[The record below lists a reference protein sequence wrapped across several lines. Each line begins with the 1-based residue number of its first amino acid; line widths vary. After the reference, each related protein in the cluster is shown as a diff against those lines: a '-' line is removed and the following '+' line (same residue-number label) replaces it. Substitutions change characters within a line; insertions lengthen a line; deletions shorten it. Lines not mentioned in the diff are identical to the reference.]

1 MWMKLAVAAS
11 SVLLL
16 NACVTRTIN
25 SDGSIQSTVIDKNK
39 LSDTYIDLAIEYQQ
53 HNAPQIALERAN
65 LAVSTKDDNP
75 KAYMIRAMIY
85 QQLGQY
91 DSAERDFKKALWL
104 NDKYS
109 EDNVNY
115 AVFLCDQKRYPEALY
130 NFSQALD
137 NPLYYTPEIGYY
149 SRANC
154 YAKQGSF
161 ESANKDYLTA
171 LNYKTPPQDT
181 YVAIS
186 RLQFNHQNYQLANYY
201 LNRYTS
207 SQTPETLWLHIQIL
221 QAMMDQGVSAT
232 RYREYNSYRKTLGQ
246 LLIKNYGDTKEA
258 QQYLLQYDA
267 SGTPLPSRKKAL
279 PEATSAVLSDSAAQS
294 MTLFESPSEAVKA
307 NHKVNPPAANNT
319 PAVIVVRSASTGN
332 QASSVANTAQV
343 ATTNNNQAAISN
355 RANVAVPASGASTL
369 ASTQSSPVVSS
380 STSRRSII
388 VNPGD
393 TLYSISRKYSVPV
406 ATIQKINN
414 IGPRGIL
421 SGMKLYLDPQ

>member
-16 NACVTRTIN
+16 SACVTRTIN

-53 HNAPQIALERAN
+53 HNAPQVALERAN

-91 DSAERDFKKALWL
+91 DKAEQDFKKALWL
-104 NDKYS
+104 DSKYS

-115 AVFLCDQKRYPEALY
+115 AVFLCDQKRYSEALY

-149 SRANC
+149 SRGNC
-154 YAKQGSF
+154 YAKQDSF
-161 ESANKDYLTA
+161 ESANRDYLAA
-171 LNYKTPPQDT
+171 LNYKSPPQDT
-181 YVAIS
+181 YIALS

-201 LNRYTS
+201 LNRYSS
-207 SQTPETLWLHIQIL
+207 SQTPETMWLHIQIL
-221 QAMMDQGVSAT
+221 QAMIDQGVST
-232 RYREYNSYRKTLGQ
+232 TKYREYNSYRKTLGQ

-267 SGTPLPSRKKAL
+267 SGAPLPSRKKAL
-279 PEATSAVLSDSAAQS
+279 PEATSVILPDNVAQS
-294 MTLFESPSEAVKA
+294 ITLFESPSEAVKISR
-307 NHKVNPPAANNT
+307 KVNA
-319 PAVIVVRSASTGN
+319 SASASSAVVMVKSAPVVN
-332 QASSVANTAQV
+332 QASTAPPSVV
-343 ATTNNNQAAISN
+343 PATTSSN
-355 RANVAVPASGASTL
+355 SNVVVSASA
-369 ASTQSSPVVSS
+369 VSS
-380 STSRRSII
+380 SANISGSSSAANQSVSRRSII

-406 ATIQKINN
+406 ATLQKINN
-414 IGPRGIL
+414 IGSRGIL

>member
-16 NACVTRTIN
+16 SACVTRTIN

-53 HNAPQIALERAN
+53 HNAPQVALERAN

-91 DSAERDFKKALWL
+91 DKAEQDFKKALWL
-104 NDKYS
+104 DSKYS

-115 AVFLCDQKRYPEALY
+115 AVFLCDQKRYSEALY

-149 SRANC
+149 SRGNC
-154 YAKQGSF
+154 YAKQDSF
-161 ESANKDYLTA
+161 ESANRDYLAA
-171 LNYKTPPQDT
+171 LNYKSPPQDT
-181 YVAIS
+181 YIALS

-201 LNRYTS
+201 LNRYSS
-207 SQTPETLWLHIQIL
+207 SQTPETMWLHIQIL
-221 QAMMDQGVSAT
+221 QAMIDQGVST
-232 RYREYNSYRKTLGQ
+232 TKYREYNSYRKTLGQ

-267 SGTPLPSRKKAL
+267 SGAPLPSRKKAL
-279 PEATSAVLSDSAAQS
+279 PEATSVILPDNVAQS
-294 MTLFESPSEAVKA
+294 ITLFESPSEAVKISR
-307 NHKVNPPAANNT
+307 KVNA
-319 PAVIVVRSASTGN
+319 SASAPSKSAPVVN
-332 QASSVANTAQV
+332 QASAAPQSVV
-343 ATTNNNQAAISN
+343 PATTSSN
-355 RANVAVPASGASTL
+355 SNVVVSASA
-369 ASTQSSPVVSS
+369 VSS
-380 STSRRSII
+380 SANISGSSSAVNQSVSRRSII

-406 ATIQKINN
+406 ATLQKINN
-414 IGPRGIL
+414 IGSRGIL

>member
-1 MWMKLAVAAS
+1 MWVKLAVTVS
-11 SVLLL
+11 SILLL
-16 NACVTRTIN
+16 SACVTRTIN
-25 SDGSIQSTVIDKNK
+25 SDGSVQSTVIDKNK

-53 HNAPQIALERAN
+53 HNAPQVALERAN

-91 DSAERDFKKALWL
+91 DKAEQDFKKALWL
-104 NDKYS
+104 DSKYS

-149 SRANC
+149 SRGNC
-154 YAKQGSF
+154 YAKQDSF
-161 ESANKDYLTA
+161 ESANRDYLAA
-171 LNYKTPPQDT
+171 LNYKSPPQDT
-181 YVAIS
+181 YIALS

-201 LNRYTS
+201 LNRYSS
-207 SQTPETLWLHIQIL
+207 SQTPETMWLHIQIL
-221 QAMMDQGVSAT
+221 QAMIDQGVST
-232 RYREYNSYRKTLGQ
+232 TKYREYNSYRKTLGQ

-267 SGTPLPSRKKAL
+267 SGAPLPSRKKAL
-279 PEATSAVLSDSAAQS
+279 PEATSVILPDNVAQS
-294 MTLFESPSEAVKA
+294 ITLFESPSEAVKISR
-307 NHKVNPPAANNT
+307 KVNA
-319 PAVIVVRSASTGN
+319 SASASSAVVMVKSAPVVN
-332 QASSVANTAQV
+332 QASTAPPSVV
-343 ATTNNNQAAISN
+343 PATTSSN
-355 RANVAVPASGASTL
+355 SNVVVSASA
-369 ASTQSSPVVSS
+369 VSS
-380 STSRRSII
+380 SANISGSSSAANQSVSRRSII

-406 ATIQKINN
+406 ATLQKINN
-414 IGPRGIL
+414 IGSRGIL

>member
-1 MWMKLAVAAS
+1 MWVKLAVTVS
-11 SVLLL
+11 SILLL
-16 NACVTRTIN
+16 SACVTRTIN
-25 SDGSIQSTVIDKNK
+25 SDGSVQSTVVDKNK

-53 HNAPQIALERAN
+53 HNAPQVALERAN

-91 DSAERDFKKALWL
+91 DKAEEDFKKALWL
-104 NDKYS
+104 DSKYS

-149 SRANC
+149 SRGNC
-154 YAKQGSF
+154 YAKQDSF
-161 ESANKDYLTA
+161 ESANRDYLAA
-171 LNYKTPPQDT
+171 LNYKSPPQDT
-181 YVAIS
+181 YIALS

-201 LNRYTS
+201 LNRYSS
-207 SQTPETLWLHIQIL
+207 SQTPETMWLHIQIL
-221 QAMMDQGVSAT
+221 QAMIDQGVST
-232 RYREYNSYRKTLGQ
+232 IKYREYNSYRKTLGQ

-267 SGTPLPSRKKAL
+267 SGAPLPSRKKAL
-279 PEATSAVLSDSAAQS
+279 PEASSIILPDNVAQS
-294 MTLFESPSEAVKA
+294 VALFESPSEAVKISR
-307 NHKVNPPAANNT
+307 KVNA
-319 PAVIVVRSASTGN
+319 SAS
-332 QASSVANTAQV
+332 ASSAVVMVKSAPVVNQV
-343 ATTNNNQAAISN
+343 SAAPPSVMPATTSSN
-355 RANVAVPASGASTL
+355 SNVVVSTS
-369 ASTQSSPVVSS
+369 AVSS
-380 STSRRSII
+380 SANISGSSSAATQSASRRSII

-393 TLYSISRKYSVPV
+393 TLYSIGRKYSVPV
-406 ATIQKINN
+406 ATLQKINN
-414 IGPRGIL
+414 IGSRGIL

>member
-16 NACVTRTIN
+16 SACVTRTIN

-53 HNAPQIALERAN
+53 HNAPQVALERAN

-91 DSAERDFKKALWL
+91 DKAEQDFKKALWL
-104 NDKYS
+104 DSKYS

-115 AVFLCDQKRYPEALY
+115 AVFLCDQKRYSEALY

-149 SRANC
+149 SRGNC
-154 YAKQGSF
+154 YAKQDSF
-161 ESANKDYLTA
+161 ESANRDYLAA
-171 LNYKTPPQDT
+171 LNYKSPPQDT
-181 YVAIS
+181 YIALS

-201 LNRYTS
+201 LNRYSS
-207 SQTPETLWLHIQIL
+207 SQTPETMWLHIQIL
-221 QAMMDQGVSAT
+221 QAMIDQGVST
-232 RYREYNSYRKTLGQ
+232 TKYREYNSYRKTLGQ

-279 PEATSAVLSDSAAQS
+279 PEATSVILPDNVAQS
-294 MTLFESPSEAVKA
+294 ITLFESPSEAVKISR
-307 NHKVNPPAANNT
+307 KVNA
-319 PAVIVVRSASTGN
+319 SASASSAVVMVKSAPVVN
-332 QASSVANTAQV
+332 QASTAPPSVV
-343 ATTNNNQAAISN
+343 PATTSSN
-355 RANVAVPASGASTL
+355 SNVVVSASA
-369 ASTQSSPVVSS
+369 VSS
-380 STSRRSII
+380 SANISGSSSAANQSVSRRSII

-406 ATIQKINN
+406 ATLQKINN
-414 IGPRGIL
+414 IGSRGIL

>member
-16 NACVTRTIN
+16 SACVTRTIN

-53 HNAPQIALERAN
+53 HNAPQVALERAN

-91 DSAERDFKKALWL
+91 DKAEQDFKKALWL
-104 NDKYS
+104 DSKYS

-149 SRANC
+149 SRGNC
-154 YAKQGSF
+154 YAKQDSF
-161 ESANKDYLTA
+161 ESANRDYLAA
-171 LNYKTPPQDT
+171 LNYKSPPQDT
-181 YVAIS
+181 YIALS

-201 LNRYTS
+201 LNRYSS
-207 SQTPETLWLHIQIL
+207 SQTPETMWLHIQIL
-221 QAMMDQGVSAT
+221 QAMIDQGVST
-232 RYREYNSYRKTLGQ
+232 TKYREYNSYRKTLGQ

-279 PEATSAVLSDSAAQS
+279 PEATSVILPDNVAQS
-294 MTLFESPSEAVKA
+294 ITLFESPSEAVKISR
-307 NHKVNPPAANNT
+307 KVNA
-319 PAVIVVRSASTGN
+319 SASASSAVVMVKSAPVVN
-332 QASSVANTAQV
+332 QASTAPPSVV
-343 ATTNNNQAAISN
+343 PATTSSN
-355 RANVAVPASGASTL
+355 SNVVVSASA
-369 ASTQSSPVVSS
+369 VSS
-380 STSRRSII
+380 SANISGSSSAANQSVSRRSII

-406 ATIQKINN
+406 ATLQKINN
-414 IGPRGIL
+414 IGSRGIL

>member
-16 NACVTRTIN
+16 SACVTRTIN
-25 SDGSIQSTVIDKNK
+25 SDGSVQSTVIDKNK

-53 HNAPQIALERAN
+53 HNAPQVALERAN

-91 DSAERDFKKALWL
+91 DKAEQDFKKALWL
-104 NDKYS
+104 DSKYS

-115 AVFLCDQKRYPEALY
+115 AVFLCDQKRYSEALY

-149 SRANC
+149 SRGNC
-154 YAKQGSF
+154 YAKQDSF
-161 ESANKDYLTA
+161 ESANRDYLAA
-171 LNYKTPPQDT
+171 LNYKSPPQDT
-181 YVAIS
+181 YIALS

-201 LNRYTS
+201 LNRYSS
-207 SQTPETLWLHIQIL
+207 SQTPETMWLHIQIL
-221 QAMMDQGVSAT
+221 QAMIDQGVNSIK
-232 RYREYNSYRKTLGQ
+232 YREYNSYRKTLGQ

-267 SGTPLPSRKKAL
+267 SGAPLPSRKKAL
-279 PEATSAVLSDSAAQS
+279 PEATSVILPDNVAQS
-294 MTLFESPSEAVKA
+294 ITLFESPSEAVKISR
-307 NHKVNPPAANNT
+307 KVNASASASS
-319 PAVIVVRSASTGN
+319 AVIMVKSAPVVN
-332 QASSVANTAQV
+332 QASAAPPSVAP
-343 ATTNNNQAAISN
+343 ATTSSN
-355 RANVAVPASGASTL
+355 SNVVVSASA
-369 ASTQSSPVVSS
+369 VSS
-380 STSRRSII
+380 SANISGSSSAANQSVSRRSII

-406 ATIQKINN
+406 ATLQKINN
-414 IGPRGIL
+414 IGSRGIL

>member
-16 NACVTRTIN
+16 SACVTRTIN
-25 SDGSIQSTVIDKNK
+25 SDGSVQSTVIDKNK

-53 HNAPQIALERAN
+53 HNAPQVALERAN

-91 DSAERDFKKALWL
+91 DKAEQDFKKALWL
-104 NDKYS
+104 DSKYS

-115 AVFLCDQKRYPEALY
+115 AVFLCDQKRYSEALY

-149 SRANC
+149 SRGNC
-154 YAKQGSF
+154 YAKQDSF
-161 ESANKDYLTA
+161 ESANRDYLAA
-171 LNYKTPPQDT
+171 LNYKSPPQDT
-181 YVAIS
+181 YIALS

-201 LNRYTS
+201 LNRYSS
-207 SQTPETLWLHIQIL
+207 SQTPETMWLHIQIL
-221 QAMMDQGVSAT
+221 QAMIDQGVST
-232 RYREYNSYRKTLGQ
+232 IKYREYNSYRKTLGQ

-267 SGTPLPSRKKAL
+267 SGAPLPSRKKAL
-279 PEATSAVLSDSAAQS
+279 PEATSVILPDNVAQS
-294 MTLFESPSEAVKA
+294 ITLFESPSEAVKISR
-307 NHKVNPPAANNT
+307 KVNA
-319 PAVIVVRSASTGN
+319 SASASSAVVMVKSAPVVN
-332 QASSVANTAQV
+332 QASTAPPSVV
-343 ATTNNNQAAISN
+343 PATTSSN
-355 RANVAVPASGASTL
+355 SNVVVSASA
-369 ASTQSSPVVSS
+369 VSS
-380 STSRRSII
+380 SANISGSSSAANQSVSRRSII

-406 ATIQKINN
+406 ATLQKINN
-414 IGPRGIL
+414 IGSRGIL

>member
-16 NACVTRTIN
+16 SACVTRTIN
-25 SDGSIQSTVIDKNK
+25 SDGSVQSTVIDKNK

-53 HNAPQIALERAN
+53 HNAPQVALERAN

-91 DSAERDFKKALWL
+91 DKAEQDFKKALWL
-104 NDKYS
+104 DSKYS

-115 AVFLCDQKRYPEALY
+115 AVFLCDQKRYSEALY

-149 SRANC
+149 SRGNC
-154 YAKQGSF
+154 YAKQDSF
-161 ESANKDYLTA
+161 ESANRDYLAA
-171 LNYKTPPQDT
+171 LNYKSPPQDT
-181 YVAIS
+181 YIALS

-201 LNRYTS
+201 LNRYSS
-207 SQTPETLWLHIQIL
+207 SQTPETMWLHIQIL
-221 QAMMDQGVSAT
+221 QAMIDQGVST
-232 RYREYNSYRKTLGQ
+232 TKYREYNSYRKTLGQ

-279 PEATSAVLSDSAAQS
+279 PEATSVILPDNVAQS
-294 MTLFESPSEAVKA
+294 ITLFESPSEAVKISR
-307 NHKVNPPAANNT
+307 KVNA
-319 PAVIVVRSASTGN
+319 SASASSAVVMVKSAPVVN
-332 QASSVANTAQV
+332 QASTAPPSVV
-343 ATTNNNQAAISN
+343 PATTSSN
-355 RANVAVPASGASTL
+355 SNVVVSASA
-369 ASTQSSPVVSS
+369 VSS
-380 STSRRSII
+380 SANISGSSSAANQSVSRRSII

-406 ATIQKINN
+406 ATLQKINN
-414 IGPRGIL
+414 IGSRGIL

>member
-16 NACVTRTIN
+16 SACVTRTIN

-53 HNAPQIALERAN
+53 HNAPQVALERAN

-91 DSAERDFKKALWL
+91 DKAEQDFKKALWL
-104 NDKYS
+104 DSKYS

-149 SRANC
+149 SRGNC
-154 YAKQGSF
+154 YAKQDSF
-161 ESANKDYLTA
+161 ESANRDYLAA
-171 LNYKTPPQDT
+171 LNYKSPPQDT
-181 YVAIS
+181 YIALS

-201 LNRYTS
+201 LNRYSS
-207 SQTPETLWLHIQIL
+207 SQTPETMWLHIQIL
-221 QAMMDQGVSAT
+221 QAMIDQGVST
-232 RYREYNSYRKTLGQ
+232 TKYREYNSYRKTLGQ

-267 SGTPLPSRKKAL
+267 SGAPLPSRKKAL
-279 PEATSAVLSDSAAQS
+279 PEATSVILPDNVAQS
-294 MTLFESPSEAVKA
+294 ITLFESPSEAVKISR
-307 NHKVNPPAANNT
+307 KVNA
-319 PAVIVVRSASTGN
+319 SASASSAVVMVKSAPVVN
-332 QASSVANTAQV
+332 QASTAPPSVV
-343 ATTNNNQAAISN
+343 PATTSSN
-355 RANVAVPASGASTL
+355 SNVVVSASA
-369 ASTQSSPVVSS
+369 VSS
-380 STSRRSII
+380 SANISGSSSAANQSVSRRSII

-406 ATIQKINN
+406 ATLQKINN
-414 IGPRGIL
+414 IGSRGIL

>member
-1 MWMKLAVAAS
+1 MWVKLAVTVS
-11 SVLLL
+11 SILLL
-16 NACVTRTIN
+16 SACVTRTIN
-25 SDGSIQSTVIDKNK
+25 SDGSVQSTVIDKNK

-53 HNAPQIALERAN
+53 HNAPQVALERAN

-91 DSAERDFKKALWL
+91 DKAEQDFKKALWL
-104 NDKYS
+104 DSKYS

-115 AVFLCDQKRYPEALY
+115 AVFLCDQKRYSEALY

-149 SRANC
+149 SRGNC
-154 YAKQGSF
+154 YAKQDSF
-161 ESANKDYLTA
+161 ESANRDYLAA
-171 LNYKTPPQDT
+171 LNYKSPPQDT
-181 YVAIS
+181 YIALS

-201 LNRYTS
+201 LNRYSS
-207 SQTPETLWLHIQIL
+207 SQTPETMWLHIQIL
-221 QAMMDQGVSAT
+221 QAMIDQGVST
-232 RYREYNSYRKTLGQ
+232 TKYREYNSYRKTLGQ

-279 PEATSAVLSDSAAQS
+279 PEATSVILPDNVAQS
-294 MTLFESPSEAVKA
+294 ITLFESPSEAVKISR
-307 NHKVNPPAANNT
+307 KVNA
-319 PAVIVVRSASTGN
+319 SASASSAVVMVKSAPVVN
-332 QASSVANTAQV
+332 QASTAPPSVV
-343 ATTNNNQAAISN
+343 PATTSSN
-355 RANVAVPASGASTL
+355 SNVVVSASA
-369 ASTQSSPVVSS
+369 VSS
-380 STSRRSII
+380 SANISGSSSAANQSVSRRSII

-406 ATIQKINN
+406 ATLQKINN
-414 IGPRGIL
+414 IGSRGIL

>member
-1 MWMKLAVAAS
+1 MWVKLAVTVS
-11 SVLLL
+11 SILLL
-16 NACVTRTIN
+16 SACVTRTIN
-25 SDGSIQSTVIDKNK
+25 SDGSVQSTVIDKNK

-53 HNAPQIALERAN
+53 HNAPQVALERAN

-91 DSAERDFKKALWL
+91 DKAEQDFKKALWL
-104 NDKYS
+104 DSKYS

-115 AVFLCDQKRYPEALY
+115 AVFLCDQKRYSEALY

-149 SRANC
+149 SRGNC
-154 YAKQGSF
+154 YAKQDSF
-161 ESANKDYLTA
+161 ESANRDYLAA
-171 LNYKTPPQDT
+171 LNYKSPPQDT
-181 YVAIS
+181 YIALS

-201 LNRYTS
+201 LNRYSS
-207 SQTPETLWLHIQIL
+207 SQTPETMWLHIQIL
-221 QAMMDQGVSAT
+221 QAMIDQGVST
-232 RYREYNSYRKTLGQ
+232 TKYREYNSYRKTLGQ

-267 SGTPLPSRKKAL
+267 SGAPLPSRKKAL
-279 PEATSAVLSDSAAQS
+279 PEATSVILPDNVAQS
-294 MTLFESPSEAVKA
+294 ITLFESPSEAVKISR
-307 NHKVNPPAANNT
+307 KVNA
-319 PAVIVVRSASTGN
+319 SASASSAVVMVKSAPVVN
-332 QASSVANTAQV
+332 QASTAPPSVV
-343 ATTNNNQAAISN
+343 PATTSSN
-355 RANVAVPASGASTL
+355 SNVVVSASA
-369 ASTQSSPVVSS
+369 VSS
-380 STSRRSII
+380 SANISGSSSAANQSVSRRSII

-406 ATIQKINN
+406 ATLQKINN
-414 IGPRGIL
+414 IGSRGIL

>member
-1 MWMKLAVAAS
+1 MWMKLAVVAS

-16 NACVTRTIN
+16 SACVTRTIN
-25 SDGSIQSTVIDKNK
+25 SDGSVQSTVIDKNK

-53 HNAPQIALERAN
+53 HNAPQVALERAN

-91 DSAERDFKKALWL
+91 DKAEQDFKKALWL
-104 NDKYS
+104 DSKYS

-115 AVFLCDQKRYPEALY
+115 AVFLCDQKRYSEALY

-149 SRANC
+149 SRGNC
-154 YAKQGSF
+154 YAKQDSF
-161 ESANKDYLTA
+161 ESANRDYLAA
-171 LNYKTPPQDT
+171 LNYKSPPQDT
-181 YVAIS
+181 YIALS

-201 LNRYTS
+201 LNRYSS
-207 SQTPETLWLHIQIL
+207 SQTPETMWLHIQIL
-221 QAMMDQGVSAT
+221 QAMIDQGVST
-232 RYREYNSYRKTLGQ
+232 IKYREYNSYRKTLGQ

-267 SGTPLPSRKKAL
+267 SGAPLPSRKKAL
-279 PEATSAVLSDSAAQS
+279 PEATSVILPDNVAQS
-294 MTLFESPSEAVKA
+294 ITLFESPSEAVKISR
-307 NHKVNPPAANNT
+307 KVNA
-319 PAVIVVRSASTGN
+319 SASASSAVVMVKSAPVVN
-332 QASSVANTAQV
+332 QASAAPPSVV
-343 ATTNNNQAAISN
+343 PATTSSN
-355 RANVAVPASGASTL
+355 SNVVVSASA
-369 ASTQSSPVVSS
+369 VSS
-380 STSRRSII
+380 SANISGSSSAVNQSVSRRSII

-406 ATIQKINN
+406 ATLQKINN
-414 IGPRGIL
+414 IGSRGIL

>member
-16 NACVTRTIN
+16 SACVTRTIN

-53 HNAPQIALERAN
+53 HNAPQVALERAN

-91 DSAERDFKKALWL
+91 DKAEQDFKKALWL
-104 NDKYS
+104 DSKYS

-115 AVFLCDQKRYPEALY
+115 AVFLCDQKRYSEALY

-149 SRANC
+149 SRGNC
-154 YAKQGSF
+154 YAKQDSF
-161 ESANKDYLTA
+161 ESANRDYLAA
-171 LNYKTPPQDT
+171 LNYKSPPQDT
-181 YVAIS
+181 YIALS

-201 LNRYTS
+201 LNRYSS
-207 SQTPETLWLHIQIL
+207 SQTPETMWLHIQIL
-221 QAMMDQGVSAT
+221 QAMIDQGVST
-232 RYREYNSYRKTLGQ
+232 TKYREYNSYRKTLGQ

-267 SGTPLPSRKKAL
+267 SGAPLPSRKKAL
-279 PEATSAVLSDSAAQS
+279 PEATSVILPDNVAQS
-294 MTLFESPSEAVKA
+294 ITLFESPSEAVKISR
-307 NHKVNPPAANNT
+307 KVNA
-319 PAVIVVRSASTGN
+319 SASASSAVVMVKSAPVVN
-332 QASSVANTAQV
+332 QASTAPPSVV
-343 ATTNNNQAAISN
+343 PATTSSN
-355 RANVAVPASGASTL
+355 SNVVVSASA
-369 ASTQSSPVVSS
+369 VSS
-380 STSRRSII
+380 SANISGSSSAVNQSVSRRSII

-406 ATIQKINN
+406 ATLQKINN
-414 IGPRGIL
+414 IGSRGIL

>member
-1 MWMKLAVAAS
+1 MWTKLAVVISTA
-11 SVLLL
+11 LLL

-25 SDGSIQSTVIDKNK
+25 SDGSVQSTVIDKNK

-53 HNAPQIALERAN
+53 HNAPQVALERAN

-91 DSAERDFKKALWL
+91 DKAEQDFKRALWL
-104 NDKYS
+104 DNKYS

-115 AVFLCDQKRYPEALY
+115 AVFLCDQKRYSEAIY

-149 SRANC
+149 SRGNC
-154 YAKQGSF
+154 YAKQDSF
-161 ESANKDYLTA
+161 ESANRDYLTA
-171 LNYKTPPQDT
+171 LNYKSPPQDT
-181 YVAIS
+181 YIALS
-186 RLQFNHQNYQLANYY
+186 KLQFSHQNYQLANYY
-201 LNRYTS
+201 LNRYSS
-207 SQTPETLWLHIQIL
+207 SQTPETMWLHIQIL
-221 QAMMDQGVSAT
+221 QAMIDQGVSTAK
-232 RYREYNSYRKTLGQ
+232 YREYNSYRKTLGQ

-307 NHKVNPPAANNT
+307 NRKINPSANDA
-319 PAVIVVRSASTGN
+319 PGVIVVKSAPAASQVSTP
-332 QASSVANTAQV
+332 SNTAAV
-343 ATTNNNQAAISN
+343 TTNNNSAVVSN
-355 RANVAVPASGASTL
+355 SANVAIPASNASTGAL
-369 ASTQSSPVVSS
+369 SSSAVVSS
-380 STSRRSII
+380 ASSRRSIT

-393 TLYSISRKYSVPV
+393 TLYSISRKYSIPV
-406 ATIQKINN
+406 ATLQKINN

>member
-16 NACVTRTIN
+16 SACVTRTIN
-25 SDGSIQSTVIDKNK
+25 SDGSVQSTVIDKNK

-53 HNAPQIALERAN
+53 HNAPQVALERAN

-91 DSAERDFKKALWL
+91 DKAEQDFKKALWL
-104 NDKYS
+104 DSKYS

-115 AVFLCDQKRYPEALY
+115 AVFLCDQKRYSEALY

-149 SRANC
+149 SRGNC
-154 YAKQGSF
+154 YAKQDSF
-161 ESANKDYLTA
+161 ESANRDYLAA
-171 LNYKTPPQDT
+171 LNYKSPPQDT
-181 YVAIS
+181 YIALS

-201 LNRYTS
+201 LNRYSS
-207 SQTPETLWLHIQIL
+207 SQTPETMWLHIQIL
-221 QAMMDQGVSAT
+221 QAMIDQGVST
-232 RYREYNSYRKTLGQ
+232 TKYREYNSYRKTLGQ

-267 SGTPLPSRKKAL
+267 SGAPLPSRKKAL
-279 PEATSAVLSDSAAQS
+279 PEATSVILPDNVAQS
-294 MTLFESPSEAVKA
+294 ITLFESPSEAVKISR
-307 NHKVNPPAANNT
+307 KVNA
-319 PAVIVVRSASTGN
+319 SASASSAVVMVKSAPVVN
-332 QASSVANTAQV
+332 QASTAPPSVV
-343 ATTNNNQAAISN
+343 PATTSSN
-355 RANVAVPASGASTL
+355 SNVVVSASA
-369 ASTQSSPVVSS
+369 VSS
-380 STSRRSII
+380 SANISGSSSAANQSVSRRSII

-406 ATIQKINN
+406 ATLQKINN
-414 IGPRGIL
+414 IGSRGIL

>member
-16 NACVTRTIN
+16 SACVTRTIN
-25 SDGSIQSTVIDKNK
+25 SDGSVQSTVIDKNK

-53 HNAPQIALERAN
+53 HNAPQVALERAN

-91 DSAERDFKKALWL
+91 DKAEQDFKKALWL
-104 NDKYS
+104 DSKYS

-115 AVFLCDQKRYPEALY
+115 AVFLCDQKRYSEALY

-149 SRANC
+149 SRGNC
-154 YAKQGSF
+154 YAKQDSF
-161 ESANKDYLTA
+161 ESANRDYLAA
-171 LNYKTPPQDT
+171 LNYKSPPQDT
-181 YVAIS
+181 YIALS

-201 LNRYTS
+201 LNRYSS
-207 SQTPETLWLHIQIL
+207 SQTPETMWLHIQIL
-221 QAMMDQGVSAT
+221 QAMIDQGVST
-232 RYREYNSYRKTLGQ
+232 IKYREYNSYRKTLGQ

-267 SGTPLPSRKKAL
+267 SGAPLPSRKKAL
-279 PEATSAVLSDSAAQS
+279 PEATSVILPDNVAQS
-294 MTLFESPSEAVKA
+294 ITLFESPSEAVKISR
-307 NHKVNPPAANNT
+307 KVNA
-319 PAVIVVRSASTGN
+319 SASASSAVVMVKSAPVVN
-332 QASSVANTAQV
+332 QASAASPSVVPA
-343 ATTNNNQAAISN
+343 ATTSSN
-355 RANVAVPASGASTL
+355 SNVVVSASA
-369 ASTQSSPVVSS
+369 VSS
-380 STSRRSII
+380 SANISGSSSAANQSVSRRSII

-406 ATIQKINN
+406 ATLQKINN
-414 IGPRGIL
+414 IGSRGIL